1 MDDTREARWLT
12 WAKELQFLAQAGLTY
27 TKDPFDAERFQRIR
41 DIAAEMV
48 AAGSALPLE
57 TVKGL
62 FCNEEGFQTPK
73 IDTRAALFDEAGRIL
88 LVHEND
94 GRWSLPGG
102 WCDALQSVA
111 RNAVKEVREEAG
123 LDCEVGRLV
132 ALHDWNR
139 RNARASAWNVLKVIL
154 LCRPL
159 GGAFRANIE
168 TTGIG
173 WFTADALPPLA
184 TEKNTPEQIALCFA
198 AHADPNWRPPID

>member
-1 MDDTREARWLT
+1 MDDTREARWLA

-48 AAGSALPLE
+48 SAGSALPLE

-102 WCDALQSVA
+102 WCDVLQSVA

-123 LDCEVGRLV
+123 LDCEVERLV

-184 TEKNTPEQIALCFA
+184 VEKNTPEQIALCFA

>member
-1 MDDTREARWLT
+1 MDETHEERWLT

-48 AAGSALPLE
+48 AVGSGLPLE

-62 FCNEEGFQTPK
+62 FCNEVGFQTPK

-123 LDCEVGRLV
+123 LDCEVERLV

-139 RNARASAWNVLKVIL
+139 RNARASAWNVLKVIF

-168 TTGIG
+168 TIGIG

-184 TEKNTPEQIALCFA
+184 VEKNTPEQIALCFA

>member
-1 MDDTREARWLT
+1 MDDTREARWLA

-48 AAGSALPLE
+48 SAGSALPLE

-88 LVHEND
+88 LVHEK
-94 GRWSLPGG
+94 
-102 WCDALQSVA
+102 QSVA

-123 LDCEVGRLV
+123 LDCEVERLV

-159 GGAFRANIE
+159 GGAFHANIE
-168 TTGIG
+168 TTGSG

-184 TEKNTPEQIALCFA
+184 VEKNTPEQIALCFA

>member
-1 MDDTREARWLT
+1 MDDTREARWLA

-48 AAGSALPLE
+48 SAGSALPLE

-123 LDCEVGRLV
+123 LDCEVERLV

-184 TEKNTPEQIALCFA
+184 VEKNTPEQIALCFA

>member
-1 MDDTREARWLT
+1 MRTT
-12 WAKELQFLAQAGLTY
+12 
-27 TKDPFDAERFQRIR
+27 
-41 DIAAEMV
+41 
-48 AAGSALPLE
+48 AAGRSPAA
-57 TVKGL
+57 GA
-62 FCNEEGFQTPK
+62 
-73 IDTRAALFDEAGRIL
+73 TRCKASRGT
-88 LVHEND
+88 
-94 GRWSLPGG
+94 
-102 WCDALQSVA
+102 
-111 RNAVKEVREEAG
+111 G
-123 LDCEVGRLV
+123 LDCEVERLV

-173 WFTADALPPLA
+173 WFTADTLPPLA

>member
-1 MDDTREARWLT
+1 MDDTREARW
-12 WAKELQFLAQAGLTY
+12 LQFLAQAGLTY

-48 AAGSALPLE
+48 SAGSALPLE

-102 WCDALQSVA
+102 WCDVLQSVA

-123 LDCEVGRLV
+123 LDCEVERLV

-184 TEKNTPEQIALCFA
+184 VEKNTPEQIALCFA

>member
-1 MDDTREARWLT
+1 MDDMREARWLA

-48 AAGSALPLE
+48 SAGSALPLE

-102 WCDALQSVA
+102 WCDVLQSVA

-123 LDCEVGRLV
+123 LDCEVERLV

-159 GGAFRANIE
+159 GGAFHANIE
-168 TTGIG
+168 TTGSG

-184 TEKNTPEQIALCFA
+184 VEKNTPEQIALCFA

>member
-1 MDDTREARWLT
+1 M
-12 WAKELQFLAQAGLTY
+12 
-27 TKDPFDAERFQRIR
+27 
-41 DIAAEMV
+41 
-48 AAGSALPLE
+48 
-57 TVKGL
+57 
-62 FCNEEGFQTPK
+62 
-73 IDTRAALFDEAGRIL
+73 
-88 LVHEND
+88 
-94 GRWSLPGG
+94 
-102 WCDALQSVA
+102 
-111 RNAVKEVREEAG
+111 
-123 LDCEVGRLV
+123 

-159 GGAFRANIE
+159 GGTFRANIE